1 MSNCPLCH
9 GTCIVLQYT
18 ASAVTVG
25 PCPNCNESL
34 KKKHKHEFDK
44 LRQKLQQRNGDN
56 NA

>member
-1 MSNCPLCH
+1 MSNCLLCH
-9 GTCIVLQYT
+9 GTGIVLQYT

-34 KKKHKHEFDK
+34 KKKRKHEFDK
-44 LRQKLQQRNGDN
+44 MRQTAQWRKGDN